1 MYQGVAL
8 YKTFSVCFLLYFY
21 MTKKFKNKNKNKAT
35 YKCISYDCL
44 IFFLMEYTHELFTWK
59 FCHSVCEN
67 KFCTYLNV
75 YLMYMY
81 FKWCII
87 WCGILY
93 LYFSF
98 VDVFVFSCSYIIFT
112 NVLIC
117 PLAKSEIPKLFPLY
131 PSNQVAWVFY
141 TFVWIDGE
149 LAVLFIRKSYCS
161 FTLPQQI

>member
-1 MYQGVAL
+1 
-8 YKTFSVCFLLYFY
+8 
-21 MTKKFKNKNKNKAT
+21 
-35 YKCISYDCL
+35 
-44 IFFLMEYTHELFTWK
+44 MEYTHELFTWK
-59 FCHSVCEN
+59 FCQSVCEN
-67 KFCTYLNV
+67 KLCTYLNV

-81 FKWCII
+81 FKWCMV
-87 WCGILY
+87 WRGILY

-141 TFVWIDGE
+141 IFVWWSTCSTFYQEE
-149 LAVLFIRKSYCS
+149 LLFFYHAPTHLIYKTESVLTTLWFKSNILPNFI
-161 FTLPQQI
+161 